1 MIERKIQK
9 ILLLGGTGA
18 MGKYLAELL
27 HKEGKDVF
35 VTSRSYHNSAERLH
49 YIKGNAHDV
58 VFLKKIIE
66 GNGGFDCI
74 VDFMVYSTG
83 EFSHRCDLL
92 LSNTKQYIYISTARV
107 YADAQGL
114 ISENSPRLL
123 DITIDN
129 TLLNSGDYC
138 ITKAKQENIIFNS
151 KKNNWT
157 IIRPYITY
165 SNQRFELGVYPKEEW
180 LYRAINGKKIV
191 FSNDIASHI
200 TTLTYG
206 LDVALAISKLIGNE
220 KAIGEVFNVT
230 TDRWIKWQ
238 EVLDIYLS
246 ALEEH
251 GINADVVWT
260 NRVYK
265 FFSPLDQYQVK
276 NDRYYDRIF
285 NTEKISAIANVKVFK
300 TPETQLKACLSE
312 FLVNSKFGK
321 INWMLQ
327 GFFDG
332 ITKDA
337 TPTDK
342 EFGSFKSK
350 IKYFIGK
357 YTPFFMLKLRIEKLI
372 FPLYVKIKKR

>member
-1 MIERKIQK
+1 MIGTKSQK

-27 HKEGKDVF
+27 HKDGKDVY
-35 VTSRSYHNSAERLH
+35 VTSRNYHNSAERLH

-58 VFLKKIIE
+58 VFLKKIMKE
-66 GNGGFDCI
+66 SGSFDCI
-74 VDFMVYSTG
+74 VDFMVYSTS
-83 EFSHRCDLL
+83 ELSHRCDFL
-92 LSNTKQYIYISTARV
+92 LSNTKQYIFISTARV

-123 DITIDN
+123 DVTKDKN
-129 TLLNSGDYC
+129 LLNSGDYC
-138 ITKAKQENIIFNS
+138 ITKAKQENILFNS
-151 KKNNWT
+151 KNNNWT

-220 KAIGEVFNVT
+220 KAIGEVYNVT

-251 GINADVVWT
+251 GIKTDVVWT
-260 NRVYK
+260 NKVYK
-265 FFSPLDQYQVK
+265 VSSPLDQYQVK

-285 NTEKISAIANVKVFK
+285 NTKKIEKIVNVSDFK
-300 TPETQLKACLSE
+300 TPETQLKDCLSE
-312 FLVNSKFGK
+312 FLVNPKFGNL
-321 INWMLQ
+321 NWMLQ

-337 TPTDK
+337 APVDK

-350 IKYFIGK
+350 IKYYIGK

-372 FPLYVKIKKR
+372 FPLYVIIKKR